1 MHLRPLP
8 TQDHMFHLGL
18 KNFFSL
24 SLSFFLFS
32 FFLFRLIEL
41 KFMSQERKK
50 FQLGSRNAYYLKI
63 LPAISTGS
71 KNIMESP
78 ENVAE

>member
-1 MHLRPLP
+1 MHLKPLP
-8 TQDHMFHLGL
+8 TQDHMLHSGL
-18 KNFFSL
+18 KNFF

-50 FQLGSRNAYYLKI
+50 FQLSSRNAHYLKI

-78 ENVAE
+78 ENDAE